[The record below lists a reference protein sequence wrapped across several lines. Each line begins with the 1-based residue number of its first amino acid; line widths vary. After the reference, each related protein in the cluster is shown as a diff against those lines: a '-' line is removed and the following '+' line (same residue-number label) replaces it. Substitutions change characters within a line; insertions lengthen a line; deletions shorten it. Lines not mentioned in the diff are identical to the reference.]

1 MFRLRQRNRLLFTLG
16 LMLISAIGV
25 WFGTRAV
32 ANATNDTPVSPLAAP
47 SPAAVTAGSLHNP
60 GFDNRDWYWFH
71 ERYDPSYPPGPGG
84 MRPLLPDDDSNSPD
98 HIPVSQLQDWRLWYI
113 RDTPLIQTFAE
124 ASVIQAGVEA
134 VTIRTYDGDIHQGG
148 LYQTIYDT
156 TPCLLYNFQIYG
168 RSQPDPGQSPYT
180 ALRAGI
186 DQVGWHPNT
195 EGGDPAVGAFP
206 ATTVWGAAADYKFTF
221 GLLTVTAEARASK
234 IAAYAYADARG
245 GRRNAIIW
253 DTGSLSDVTPE
264 MIHDPDNLP
273 TPDGNVYGVSAVPGS
288 NNATISW
295 NTINNALGQVYYR
308 LIPSE
313 GTVPP
318 DYPYTLY
325 LPIIKGG
332 VTLGWMASP
341 LNKTPMTVHSAA
353 LTGLLPDSTYEYR
366 VVSRGLSGD
375 VCTTWVSAIGSFDTL
390 P

>member
-1 MFRLRQRNRLLFTLG
+1 
-16 LMLISAIGV
+16 
-25 WFGTRAV
+25 
-32 ANATNDTPVSPLAAP
+32 
-47 SPAAVTAGSLHNP
+47 
-60 GFDNRDWYWFH
+60 
-71 ERYDPSYPPGPGG
+71 
-84 MRPLLPDDDSNSPD
+84 MRPLLPDDDNNSPD

-124 ASVIQAGVEA
+124 ASVIHAGVEA

-148 LYQTIYDT
+148 LYQMIYDT

-186 DQVGWHPNT
+186 DQIGWHPNT

-253 DTGSLSDVTPE
+253 DTGSLSDVTPA
-264 MIHDPDNLP
+264 MIHDPDDLP
-273 TPDGNVYGVSAVPGS
+273 APDGNVYGVSAVPGS

-295 NTINNALGQVYYR
+295 NTINNAVGQVYYR
-308 LIPSE
+308 LIPSG
-313 GTVPP
+313 GTVIPG
-318 DYPYTLY
+318 YPYTLY
-325 LPIIKGG
+325 LPIIRGG
-332 VTLGWMASP
+332 VTLDWVASP
-341 LNKTPMTVHSAA
+341 LNKTPMTVHSAV

-375 VCTTWVSAIGSFDTL
+375 VCRTWVSAVGSFETL